1 MIWLVSGIVLILFM
15 TIMSLM
21 ASGSRD
27 DDLFNRDDI
36 AWLTQIG
43 YEVEVNLHDRTFIV
57 KHGVRKIR

>member
-1 MIWLVSGIVLILFM
+1 MIWLVSGIVLIIFM

-36 AWLTQIG
+36 AWLEQIG

-57 KHGVRKIR
+57 KH